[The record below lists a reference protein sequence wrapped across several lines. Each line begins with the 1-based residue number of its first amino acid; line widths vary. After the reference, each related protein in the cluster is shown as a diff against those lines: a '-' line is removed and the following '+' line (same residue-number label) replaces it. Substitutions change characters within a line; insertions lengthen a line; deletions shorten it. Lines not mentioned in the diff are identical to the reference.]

1 VRQEIADLEKRWQD
15 EARFRGLRAG
25 MRLEREGVV
34 LGAHT
39 VLAKR
44 LQDGALASDDARVF
58 TLLSVAYGTPVDP
71 SVVGAIRRASKH
83 ARAGDE
89 CMASMHLALAPLPG
103 LPDPSDAAR
112 RLFIADGLMDGGVS
126 PRDIWTALD
135 FDPAPLDAL
144 EKDYNPNQPRV
155 PAGSG
160 RPSGQWTRDGAE
172 SEAADAAETAAADT
186 MESAASNAAA
196 EIATRGLIPRIIS
209 WAALVARYG
218 SGPATFLSALLYS
231 PPAGGGHYEG
241 EIPGRPDLRYSWNG
255 DETELDI
262 VQISNGQ
269 VVMRATLGAD
279 GKFRNRGRAVARE
292 TKDGVVV
299 DPSEIPSRQPK
310 SLPDVD
316 QEEPRLCPEPPV
328 KDKPGLKGRSGD
340 RARDY
345 EMYMRER
352 INPNNVTPAGLTYVL
367 SNPEKN
373 GRLVHFDDCQHE
385 PGTINDSGTFNLP
398 GSMIEFKGPGY
409 AEKLADKGSW
419 FRIAMLWQWPSQ
431 GLRQLQAAQGRQVIW
446 YFAEQSALDYARYVF
461 DNSKNERLRKIRLE
475 LGYWPEARRWK

>member
-1 VRQEIADLEKRWQD
+1 MQQEIAQLQKRWQD
-15 EARFRGLRAG
+15 EGRYCRLRAG
-25 MRLEREGVV
+25 MSLEPEGVV
-34 LGAHT
+34 LGAQT

-44 LQDGALASDDARVF
+44 LHDGSLEGEDARIL
-58 TLLSVAYGTPVDP
+58 TLLSVAYGNPVDP

-112 RLFIADGLMDGGVS
+112 RLFIADGLIEDGVS
-126 PRDIWTALD
+126 PRDVWTVLD

-160 RPSGQWTRDGAE
+160 RTSGEWDQEGAG
-172 SEAADAAETAAADT
+172 SEAADAAEDV
-186 MESAASNAAA
+186 ASELSEWTISDWA
-196 EIATRGLIPRIIS
+196 GLI
-209 WAALVARYG
+209 ARYG
-218 SGPATFLSALLYS
+218 SGPATFLAAMLYS
-231 PPAGGGHYEG
+231 PPAGGGQHEG
-241 EIPGRPDLRYSWNG
+241 QIPGRPDLRYSWNG

-279 GKFRNRGRAVARE
+279 GKFRNRGRTIARE

-299 DPSEIPSRQPK
+299 DPSQMPSRQPK

-328 KDKPGLKGRSGD
+328 PDKLGLKGPSGD
-340 RARDY
+340 RARAY

-367 SNPEKN
+367 SNPEN
-373 GRLVHFDDCQHE
+373 MGRPVHFDDCQHE
-385 PGTINDSGTFNLP
+385 PGTINESGTFNLP

-419 FRIAMLWQWPSQ
+419 FRIALLWQWPSQ

-446 YFAEQSALDYARYVF
+446 YIAEQSALDYARYVF
-461 DNSKNERLRKIRLE
+461 DNSKNERLKKIRLE
-475 LGYWPEARRWK
+475 LGSWPEGAKWK

>member
-1 VRQEIADLEKRWQD
+1 MRQEIADLEKRWQD

-89 CMASMHLALAPLPG
+89 CMASMHVALAPLPR
-103 LPDPSDAAR
+103 LADPSSAAR

-126 PRDIWTALD
+126 PRDIWIALD

-144 EKDYNPNQPRV
+144 EKDYNQNQPRV

-160 RPSGQWTRDGAE
+160 RISGEWTRENAG
-172 SEAADAAETAAADT
+172 SEAADAAKEVASELSEWTIADW
-186 MESAASNAAA
+186 A
-196 EIATRGLIPRIIS
+196 GLI
-209 WAALVARYG
+209 ARYG
-218 SGPATFLSALLYS
+218 SGPATFLAAMLYS
-231 PPAGGGHYEG
+231 PPAGGGHHDG

-262 VQISNGQ
+262 VQISNGH

-316 QEEPRLCPEPPV
+316 QDEPRLCPEPPV

-367 SNPEKN
+367 SNPESN
-373 GRLVHFDDCQHE
+373 GKIVHYDDCQQE
-385 PGTINDSGTFNLP
+385 PGTINESGTYNVP
-398 GSMIEFKGPGY
+398 GSMIEYKGPGY
-409 AEKLADKGSW
+409 AEKLADDGDW
-419 FRIAMLWQWPSQ
+419 FRFSLKLLWPRQA
-431 GLRQLQAAQGRQVIW
+431 LRQIQAAQGRQVIW
-446 YFAEQSALDYARYVF
+446 YFAEPEALNFARVVF
-461 DNSKNERLRKIRLE
+461 DESNDNRLKKIRLE
-475 LGYWPEARRWK
+475 RGLWPRGVKWS